1 MKTWLA
7 YAPANSYLRGV
18 SCTGKVKNGVVILP
32 RNAKLRNGTEVKVTP
47 ITGRQDDDFT
57 DMLVSLSKKV
67 RGLPRDLAAQ
77 HDHYLYGTPKR

>member
-1 MKTWLA
+1 M
-7 YAPANSYLRGV
+7 SYK
-18 SCTGKVKNGVVILP
+18 GKVKNGVVILP

-47 ITGRQDDDFT
+47 IGGQQDEDFT
-57 DMLVSLSKKV
+57 DMLVSVSKKV

>member
-1 MKTWLA
+1 M
-7 YAPANSYLRGV
+7 
-18 SCTGKVKNGVVILP
+18 VILP
-32 RNAKLRNGTEVKVTP
+32 RNAKLPNGTEVKVTP
-47 ITGRQDDDFT
+47 ITSRQDDDFT